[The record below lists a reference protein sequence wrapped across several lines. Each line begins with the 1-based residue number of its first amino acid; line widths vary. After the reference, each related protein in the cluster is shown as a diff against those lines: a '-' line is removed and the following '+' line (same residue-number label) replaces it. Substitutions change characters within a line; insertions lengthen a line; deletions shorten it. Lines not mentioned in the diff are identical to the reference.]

1 MNHNERLRETIAYFL
16 CVMVDDGS
24 IPTIISF
31 LIIMLIES
39 IPYI

>member
-1 MNHNERLRETIAYFL
+1 MNDKGKQLHISL

-31 LIIMLIES
+31 LIVMHIER

>member
-1 MNHNERLRETIAYFL
+1 MMNDKGKQLHIFL

-24 IPTIISF
+24 VPTIISF
-31 LIIMLIES
+31 LIIMLIER